1 MNRAEHNQRIIRID
15 PLAVGIVVLT
25 LATALIH
32 LWLGIVLGPPGL
44 APFPLLFY
52 LNSLGYLVL
61 LAALYLPSLRAVR
74 QRIRWLLIIY
84 TVLTIVMWFVLSPD
98 HDLEGYLD
106 KALEGMLIVLLVID
120 DRRSVPGHG

>member
-44 APFPLLFY
+44 APF
-52 LNSLGYLVL
+52 S
-61 LAALYLPSLRAVR
+61 AA
-74 QRIRWLLIIY
+74 
-84 TVLTIVMWFVLSPD
+84 VLS
-98 HDLEGYLD
+98 
-106 KALEGMLIVLLVID
+106 
-120 DRRSVPGHG
+120 